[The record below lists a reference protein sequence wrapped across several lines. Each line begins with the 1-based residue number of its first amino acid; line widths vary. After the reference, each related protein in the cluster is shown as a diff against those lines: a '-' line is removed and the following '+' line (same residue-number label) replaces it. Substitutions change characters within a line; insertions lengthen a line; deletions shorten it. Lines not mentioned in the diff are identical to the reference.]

1 MTSSIYDKS
10 IFLLQIIDKKEKG
23 FAFEFLNLNIYEV
36 KKTLI
41 LLKRLKLV
49 TKNEDKI
56 VLTNNGRNIIKYVK
70 CLNRDNNSLKI
81 MNKINYAHLM

>member
-10 IFLLQIIDKKEKG
+10 IFLLQVIDKKEKG

-56 VLTNNGRNIIKYVK
+56 VITNNGRSILKYVK

>member
-10 IFLLQIIDKKEKG
+10 IFLLQVIDKKEKG

-56 VLTNNGRNIIKYVK
+56 VLTNNGRSILKYVK

-81 MNKINYAHLM
+81 MNKINCAHLM